1 MKRYKIQNYSMQEV
15 VFSSN
20 DLQVIRNKLNER
32 ALQEVIQ
39 KLSVIDTETG
49 NCERADKIAAGG
61 QFW

>member
-1 MKRYKIQNYSMQEV
+1 MKRYKIQNELLHEV

-20 DLQVIRNKLNER
+20 DLKDIRNKLNER
-32 ALQEVIQ
+32 ALQEIIQ
-39 KLSVIDTETG
+39 KLSVTDTESG